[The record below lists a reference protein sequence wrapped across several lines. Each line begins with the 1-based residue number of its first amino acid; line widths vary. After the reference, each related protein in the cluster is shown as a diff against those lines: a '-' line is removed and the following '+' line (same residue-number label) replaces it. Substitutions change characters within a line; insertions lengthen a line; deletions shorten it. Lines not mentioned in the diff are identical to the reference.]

1 VILRHIHT
9 HEGNDTNFYILSLRK
24 AIFSNISILEKAFNA
39 KFFDPGKVL
48 SGENV
53 LRPTPIR
60 GNSRYIFAKK
70 LLMEHNVFANARS
83 IQRQRITMHS
93 GVR

>member
-53 LRPTPIR
+53 LRPTPIV
-60 GNSRYIFAKK
+60 GNISMNLKIP
-70 LLMEHNVFANARS
+70 LLTCTRFVHTLKYGISMGQQKS
-83 IQRQRITMHS
+83 
-93 GVR
+93 